1 MFRIIANLITGTN
14 AFIEQTKM
22 KKISTF
28 IAAGLFTTLS
38 ATAFA
43 CPQGTTL
50 SGGTGANHKGGKC
63 VATMNVTKHDQVMKQ
78 DKTAKHDPAMK
89 QDKMVTHDSM
99 KANDMTHK
107 SHKDA
112 HAPSPNTPKAQP
124 DTHKVAKTS

>member
-1 MFRIIANLITGTN
+1 
-14 AFIEQTKM
+14 M

-43 CPQGTTL
+43 CPQGTTP

-63 VATMNVTKHDQVMKQ
+63 VATMNVTKHDQAMKQ
-78 DKTAKHDPAMK
+78 DKTSKHDQAMK
-89 QDKMVTHDSM
+89 QDKMVKHDSM

-112 HAPSPNTPKAQP
+112 HVPSPNTPKAQP

>member
-1 MFRIIANLITGTN
+1 
-14 AFIEQTKM
+14 M

-63 VATMNVTKHDQVMKQ
+63 VATMNV
-78 DKTAKHDPAMK
+78 AKHDPAMK
-89 QDKMVTHDSM
+89 QDKMVKHDSM
-99 KANDMTHK
+99 KANEMANK

-124 DTHKVAKTS
+124 DIYIKS